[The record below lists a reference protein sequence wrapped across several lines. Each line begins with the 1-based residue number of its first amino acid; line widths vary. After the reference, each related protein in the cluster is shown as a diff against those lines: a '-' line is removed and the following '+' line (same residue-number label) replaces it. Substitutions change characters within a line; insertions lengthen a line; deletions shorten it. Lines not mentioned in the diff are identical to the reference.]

1 MNGNK
6 VVTKCCI
13 CGREKTDQ
21 GWQYTFSVN
30 EPKSVYSHGFCSAC
44 YDAEVISACYDAE
57 VMKAKM
63 RLTMPALAVLR

>member
-6 VVTKCCI
+6 VITKCCI

-21 GWQYTFSVN
+21 GWQYTFRAN
-30 EPKSVYSHGFCSAC
+30 EPNSVYSHGFCSSC
-44 YDAEVISACYDAE
+44 YDEE

-63 RLTMPALAVLR
+63 RLAMPAMAIVR

>member
-21 GWQYTFSVN
+21 GWQYTFQAN
-30 EPKSVYSHGFCSAC
+30 ELNCVYSHGFCSSC
-44 YDAEVISACYDAE
+44 YDEE

-63 RLTMPALAVLR
+63 RLAMPAMAVLR

>member
-13 CGREKTDQ
+13 CGRIKTDQ
-21 GWQYTFSVN
+21 GWQYTVPAN
-30 EPKSVYSHGFCSAC
+30 ESNSVYTHGFCSSC
-44 YDAEVISACYDAE
+44 YDVE

-63 RLTMPALAVLR
+63 RLTMPAIAMLR

>member
-21 GWQYTFSVN
+21 GWQYTFEAS
-30 EPKSVYSHGFCSAC
+30 ETQSVYSHGFCSAC
-44 YDAEVISACYDAE
+44 YDVE

-63 RLTMPALAVLR
+63 RLALPAIAMLR